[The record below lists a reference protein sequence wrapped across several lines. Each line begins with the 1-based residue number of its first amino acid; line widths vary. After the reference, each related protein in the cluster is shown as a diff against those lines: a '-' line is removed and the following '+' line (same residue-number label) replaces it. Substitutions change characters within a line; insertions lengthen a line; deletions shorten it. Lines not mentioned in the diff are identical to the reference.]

1 MSRTA
6 RWIFVVTVVVVT
18 AIFTRLG
25 IWQLHRLSERKTAN
39 ARQVARRDL
48 PPLRIPGDLGPAD
61 LPMARTP
68 GAAGG
73 AAGARGPA
81 GGARPDSARRDTLAW
96 RKALLAGR
104 YDYGREIV
112 IRDRSWTGAPGVYL
126 LTPLLV
132 RSGGDSAAVL
142 VLRGWLPSGDA
153 FHARLSVGR
162 PGEGAEGA
170 EGADTASAATFR
182 EVSALLLPGH
192 PAEELRIDTIQGP
205 DGPHPVVAHV
215 DPGRLAALLPYPVAD
230 LYAQVTDSAPPGGY
244 PVRIALPELGNGPH
258 LSYAI
263 QWFALAL
270 ISVVGGVIFLRASGG
285 GGSR

>member
-25 IWQLHRLSERKTAN
+25 IWQLHRLAERKAEN

-48 PPLRIPGDLGPAD
+48 PPLRIPGEMGPLE
-61 LPMARTP
+61 LPLV
-68 GAAGG
+68 GAAGTTGGAVG
-73 AAGARGPA
+73 AAS
-81 GGARPDSARRDTLAW
+81 DSARRDTLVW

-153 FHARLSVGR
+153 FHARLAVGR
-162 PGEGAEGA
+162 PDTGARSRA
-170 EGADTASAATFR
+170 VPT
-182 EVSALLLPGH
+182 LLLPGH

-215 DPGRLAALLPYPVAD
+215 DPGRLAGLLPYPIAD

-244 PVRIALPELGNGPH
+244 PVRIPLPELGNGPH

-270 ISVVGGVIFLRASGG
+270 ISVVGGVIFLRASE
-285 GGSR
+285 RR

>member
-25 IWQLHRLSERKTAN
+25 IWQLHRLSERKAEN

-48 PPLRIPGDLGPAD
+48 PPLRIPGEMGPAR
-61 LPMARTP
+61 LPLAGT
-68 GAAGG
+68 GG
-73 AAGARGPA
+73 AAGAGGGGSAEPSGPGGRGPA
-81 GGARPDSARRDTLAW
+81 GGAPPESAPRDTLAW
-96 RKALLAGR
+96 RKALLTGR

-132 RSGGDSAAVL
+132 RSEGDSAAVL

-162 PGEGAEGA
+162 P
-170 EGADTASAATFR
+170 DTAAGSR
-182 EVSALLLPGH
+182 EVTTLLLPGH
-192 PAEELRIDTIQGP
+192 PAQELRIDTIQGP

-244 PVRIALPELGNGPH
+244 PVRIPLPELGNGPH

-270 ISVVGGVIFLRASGG
+270 ISVVGGVIFLRASG
-285 GGSR
+285 RR